1 MNRKI
6 SKDRVK
12 SMYEIDK
19 KKFGTFVA
27 HLRREKGYTQKEM
40 AEKLYISDKAVSKWE
55 TGASVPDTAMLIP
68 LAELLGVTVT
78 ELLMGEHMS
87 KAEAMDREQIENV
100 VKKAIH
106 FSEERT
112 VRAYQVKSKWHF
124 IYIGSLAIGL
134 VLTWYNYFNQIPVIT
149 LPVSMILGAVF
160 GAYFC
165 FLVKMKL
172 PRFYD
177 ENRFEL
183 YCDWGFRI
191 NVPGVAFNNS
201 NWPYI
206 VLVGRIWS
214 CFIMILHP
222 IVNLVMNY
230 INKELWVKMEL
241 YVMLFFLLGGLFIP
255 IYVVGKKYE

>member
-1 MNRKI
+1 
-6 SKDRVK
+6 
-12 SMYEIDK
+12 MYEIDK
-19 KKFGTFVA
+19 KKFGIFVA
-27 HLRREKGYTQKEM
+27 QLRREKGYTQKEM
-40 AEKLYISDKAVSKWE
+40 AEKLFISDKAVSKWE

-68 LAELLGVTVT
+68 LAELLEVTVT
-78 ELLMGEHMS
+78 ELLMGEYMS
-87 KAEAMDREQIENV
+87 KVEAMDREQVESV

-112 VRAYQVKSKWHF
+112 VRAYQIKSKWHF
-124 IYIGSLAIGL
+124 IYIGALAIGL
-134 VLTWYNYFNQIPVIT
+134 VLTGYNYFNQIPVIT

-160 GAYFC
+160 GVYFC

-183 YCDWGFRI
+183 YCDGGFRI

-206 VLVGRIWS
+206 VLIGRIWS
-214 CFIMILHP
+214 CFTMVLHP
-222 IVNLVMNY
+222 IVNLVMY
-230 INKELWVKMEL
+230 TLIKELWGRMEL

>member
-6 SKDRVK
+6 AKGRVK

-19 KKFGTFVA
+19 KKFGTFVTQ
-27 HLRREKGYTQKEM
+27 LRREKGYTQKEM
-40 AEKLYISDKAVSKWE
+40 AEKLFISDKAVSKWE

-78 ELLMGEHMS
+78 ELLMGEYMS
-87 KAEAMDREQIENV
+87 KAEAMDREQVENV

-214 CFIMILHP
+214 CFTMVLHP

-230 INKELWVKMEL
+230 INRELWGKMEL
-241 YVMLFFLLGGLFIP
+241 FVMLFFLLGGLFIP

>member
-1 MNRKI
+1 
-6 SKDRVK
+6 
-12 SMYEIDK
+12 MYEIDK

>member
-1 MNRKI
+1 
-6 SKDRVK
+6 
-12 SMYEIDK
+12 MYEIDK
-19 KKFGTFVA
+19 KKFGIFVA
-27 HLRREKGYTQKEM
+27 QLRREKGYTQKEM
-40 AEKLYISDKAVSKWE
+40 AEKLFISDKAVSKWE

>member
-1 MNRKI
+1 
-6 SKDRVK
+6 
-12 SMYEIDK
+12 
-19 KKFGTFVA
+19 
-27 HLRREKGYTQKEM
+27 
-40 AEKLYISDKAVSKWE
+40 
-55 TGASVPDTAMLIP
+55 MLIP

-78 ELLMGEHMS
+78 ELLMGEYMS
-87 KAEAMDREQIENV
+87 KAEAMDREQVENV

-112 VRAYQVKSKWHF
+112 VRAYQIKSKWHF

-183 YCDWGFRI
+183 YCDLGFRI

-214 CFIMILHP
+214 CFTMVLHP

-230 INKELWVKMEL
+230 INRELWGKMEL
-241 YVMLFFLLGGLFIP
+241 FVMLFFLLGGLFIP

>member
-1 MNRKI
+1 
-6 SKDRVK
+6 
-12 SMYEIDK
+12 MYEIDK
-19 KKFGTFVA
+19 KKFGIFVA
-27 HLRREKGYTQKEM
+27 QLRREKGYTQKEM
-40 AEKLYISDKAVSKWE
+40 AEKLFISNKAVSKWE
-55 TGASVPDTAMLIP
+55 NGASVPDTAMLIP

-78 ELLMGEHMS
+78 ELLMGEYMS
-87 KAEAMDREQIENV
+87 KAEAMDREQVENV

-160 GAYFC
+160 DAYFC

-206 VLVGRIWS
+206 VFVGWSWS
-214 CFIMILHP
+214 CFTMVLHP
-222 IVNLVMNY
+222 ILNLVMNY
-230 INKELWVKMEL
+230 MNKELWGKMEL
-241 YVMLFFLLGGLFIP
+241 YVMLFLLLGGLFIP
-255 IYVVGKKYE
+255 IYVVGKKYEEM

>member
-1 MNRKI
+1 M
-6 SKDRVK
+6 K
-12 SMYEIDK
+12 SLYEIDK

-27 HLRREKGYTQKEM
+27 ELRREKGYTQKEM
-40 AEKLYISDKAVSKWE
+40 AENLYISDKAVSKWE

-87 KAEAMDREQIENV
+87 KTEAMDREQVESV

-112 VRAYQVKSKWHF
+112 VRAYQIKSKWHF
-124 IYIGSLAIGL
+124 IYIGALAIGL
-134 VLTWYNYFNQIPVIT
+134 VLTGYNYFNQISVIT

-160 GAYFC
+160 GVYFC

-183 YCDWGFRI
+183 YCDGGF
-191 NVPGVAFNNS
+191 
-201 NWPYI
+201 
-206 VLVGRIWS
+206 
-214 CFIMILHP
+214 
-222 IVNLVMNY
+222 
-230 INKELWVKMEL
+230 
-241 YVMLFFLLGGLFIP
+241 
-255 IYVVGKKYE
+255 